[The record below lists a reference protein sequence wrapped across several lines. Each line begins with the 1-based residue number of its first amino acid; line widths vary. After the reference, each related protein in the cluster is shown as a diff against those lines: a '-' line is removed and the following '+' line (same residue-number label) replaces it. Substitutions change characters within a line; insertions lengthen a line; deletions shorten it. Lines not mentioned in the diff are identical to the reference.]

1 MWIET
6 AYALGGGF
14 GGGGGGGPSPL
25 GSFLP
30 FILVFAVIYF
40 LMIRPQQKQKVEMR
54 MMLDSLE
61 EGDRVLTSGGIHGV
75 VTKLKDDVVWL
86 QIAEQVRIR
95 VQRSAIAARS
105 GRASLKK
112 VKGVETKEAAEEE

>member
-40 LMIRPQQKQKVEMR
+40 LMIRPQQKQKAEMR

-61 EGDRVLTSGGIHGV
+61 EGDRVLTSGGIYGV

>member
-14 GGGGGGGPSPL
+14 GGGAGGGPSPL

-30 FILVFAVIYF
+30 FILVFAIIYF
-40 LMIRPQQKQKVEMR
+40 LMIRPQQKQKAEMR
-54 MMLDSLE
+54 RMLDSLE

-86 QIAEQVRIR
+86 QIAEQVRIK

-105 GRASLKK
+105 GKASLKK
-112 VKGVETKEAAEEE
+112 TKGVETKEAVEEE

>member
-14 GGGGGGGPSPL
+14 GGGGGGPSPL

-40 LMIRPQQKQKVEMR
+40 LMIRPQQKQKAEMR

>member
-40 LMIRPQQKQKVEMR
+40 LMIRPQQKQKAEMR